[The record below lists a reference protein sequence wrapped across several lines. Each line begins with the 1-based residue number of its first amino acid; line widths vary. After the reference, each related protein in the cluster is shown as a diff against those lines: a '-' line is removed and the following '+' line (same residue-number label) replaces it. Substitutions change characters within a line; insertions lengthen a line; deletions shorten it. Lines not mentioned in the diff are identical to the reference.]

1 MKQLC
6 LKTHWHY
13 PEESMVRLFARNPE
27 AKKIIKKES
36 GYWTVRPLPDQTS
49 DTQSQVMMQGWL
61 FLRSMITTERW
72 VHVCNDKYFDVLLYN
87 DAQPYCYGKYP
98 FKCLQTKGPHN
109 V

>member
-13 PEESMVRLFARNPE
+13 PEGSMVRLFARNPE

-49 DTQSQVMMQGWL
+49 DTQSQVMMQGW
-61 FLRSMITTERW
+61 FL
-72 VHVCNDKYFDVLLYN
+72 
-87 DAQPYCYGKYP
+87 
-98 FKCLQTKGPHN
+98 
-109 V
+109 